1 MSRNKK
7 LTVECLQYWT
17 ECFESWF
24 ESKVKIDNFTIK
36 FQIKPKQNEYNI
48 QEVVSYYFKI
58 LVYDTLKL

>member
-1 MSRNKK
+1 M
-7 LTVECLQYWT
+7 
-17 ECFESWF
+17 
-24 ESKVKIDNFTIK
+24 K